1 MARITK
7 GILGGFSGKV
17 GTVVGANWRGQDIIR
32 STPKPS
38 SRPPSDRQLLQ
49 QTKFKLVVGFLQ
61 PVKNIQ
67 AKYFGSGSGSKSRVN
82 IAVSYTISE
91 AVQMTGDIPE
101 LIYSKVLMTKGDLAG
116 FQNVTAI
123 PQGDQVI
130 SVSWENNSQQGNA
143 DATDKAN
150 IICYCEEL
158 GTYEIFE
165 SVAERSIMTANV
177 TLPPSY
183 SGKKIEVW
191 AFLHNAKET
200 LACNSAYLGNLTV
213 L

>member
-17 GTVVGANWRGQDIIR
+17 GTIVGANWRGQDIIR

-38 SRPPSDRQLLQ
+38 SRPPSDKQLLQ
-49 QTKFKLVVGFLQ
+49 QTKFKLVIGFLQ

-116 FQNVTAI
+116 FQSVTAT
-123 PQGDQVI
+123 PQSGQVI
-130 SVSWENNSQQGNA
+130 SLSWEDNSQQGNA
-143 DATDKAN
+143 TSTDKAN

-158 GTYEIFE
+158 RTYEIFE
-165 SVAERSIMTANV
+165 SVAERSVTAANI

-183 SGKKIEVW
+183 AGKEVQVW
-191 AFLHNAKET
+191 AFFHNAKET

-213 L
+213 V